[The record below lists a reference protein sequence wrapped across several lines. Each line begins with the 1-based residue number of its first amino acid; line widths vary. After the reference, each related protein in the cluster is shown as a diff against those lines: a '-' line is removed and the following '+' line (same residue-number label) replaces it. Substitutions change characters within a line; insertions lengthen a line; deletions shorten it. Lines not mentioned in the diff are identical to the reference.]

1 MAADKNIPGT
11 TPVRPSQA
19 KLLYLTVYNF
29 ASAVLWLTVLGR
41 TAGAAALRGPEFVPL
56 AVGSFVRRT
65 QTLALLEIVHSL
77 LGEFFSLSP
86 SPPLLSTSHLTDSPG
101 VVRAPIFTTAMQVAS
116 RLLLMW
122 AVVYP
127 FPNATTSSIFYTS
140 MLLAWS
146 LTEVIRYFY
155 FALSLSR
162 SAGSGSSGAGVADP
176 PVPDWFTILRYSTF
190 LVLYPMGISS
200 EVRLIYL
207 AAATPGAAETLH
219 PLYPYALYVVLAIYV
234 PGSYILYTHM
244 LAQRRKVLRR
254 LKADSTKAQ

>member
-1 MAADKNIPGT
+1 MATDKNIPGT

-41 TAGAAALRGPEFVPL
+41 TVGATFLRGHEFVPL
-56 AVGSFVRRT
+56 AVGSFVRWT
-65 QTLALLEIVHSL
+65 QTLALLEVVHSL
-77 LGEFFSLSP
+77 LG
-86 SPPLLSTSHLTDSPG
+86 
-101 VVRAPIFTTAMQVAS
+101 VVRAPVFTTAMQVAS
-116 RLLLMW
+116 RLMLVW

-155 FALSLSR
+155 FALSLAR
-162 SAGSGSSGAGVADP
+162 SAGSGSSGAGVANP
-176 PVPDWFTILRYSTF
+176 PVADWFTVLRYSTF
-190 LVLYPMGISS
+190 LVLYPVGISS
-200 EVRLIYL
+200 EVRLVYL
-207 AAATPGAAETLH
+207 AAATPGAAERLH
-219 PLYPYALYVVLAIYV
+219 PYYPYALYAVLAVYV

-254 LKADSTKAQ
+254 LKAESGKAQ

>member
-1 MAADKNIPGT
+1 MPADKNIPGT

-29 ASAVLWLTVLGR
+29 ALAVLWLTVLGR
-41 TAGAAALRGPEFVPL
+41 TAGAAFLRGPEFVPL
-56 AVGSFVRRT
+56 AVGSFVRWT
-65 QTLALLEIVHSL
+65 QTLALLEVVHSL
-77 LGEFFSLSP
+77 LG
-86 SPPLLSTSHLTDSPG
+86 
-101 VVRAPIFTTAMQVAS
+101 VVRAPVFTTAMQVAS
-116 RLLLMW
+116 RLLLVW

-127 FPNATTSSIFYTS
+127 FPNATTSSVFYSS

-155 FALSLSR
+155 FALSLAR
-162 SAGSGSSGAGVADP
+162 SAGTPGAGVANP

-190 LVLYPMGISS
+190 LILYPVGISS
-200 EVRLIYL
+200 EVRLVYL
-207 AAATPGAAETLH
+207 AASTPGAAERLH
-219 PLYPYALYVVLAIYV
+219 PYYPYALYAVLAIYV

-254 LKADSTKAQ
+254 LKADSAKAQ

>member
-77 LGEFFSLSP
+77 L
-86 SPPLLSTSHLTDSPG
+86 G